1 MIAVKAFVP
10 SLLFFPLK
18 LPIAEFWCFWVCF
31 EAEISGDMRG
41 CLCGW
46 VFSFVVG

>member
-1 MIAVKAFVP
+1 MIAVNAFVP

-18 LPIAEFWCFWVCF
+18 LPIAEFWFFWVCF
-31 EAEISGDMRG
+31 GAQISGDMRG